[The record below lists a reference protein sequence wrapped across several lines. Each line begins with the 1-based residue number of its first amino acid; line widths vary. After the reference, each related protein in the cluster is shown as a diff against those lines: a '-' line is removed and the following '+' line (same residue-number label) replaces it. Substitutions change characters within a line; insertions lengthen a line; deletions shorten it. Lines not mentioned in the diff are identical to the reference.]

1 MRERQDARERRR
13 AREFEAFAG
22 GAGGRLLRTALLLT
36 GDREAAERLLTHALA
51 RTYAAWDT
59 WDGPGGE
66 DPYERARQELV
77 ARYARSARGRFRRGG
92 AGMSGRRGG
101 AGPLAR
107 LTPRERLV
115 VVLRLYEGV
124 AEEQTAAALGVSVER
139 VRALCARAVL
149 TVAAVAA

>member
-36 GDREAAERLLTHALA
+36 GDREAAERLLTRALA
-51 RTYAAWDT
+51 RTYAAWDGLG
-59 WDGPGGE
+59 DLGGLGGLGGE
-66 DPYERARQELV
+66 DPYEHARQELV
-77 ARYARSARGRFRRGG
+77 ARYARHARSARGRHRGG
-92 AGMSGRRGG
+92 T
-101 AGPLAR
+101 GPLAR
-107 LTPRERLV
+107 LTPQERLV

-149 TVAAVAA
+149 TVTAVAA

>member
-36 GDREAAERLLTHALA
+36 GDREAAERLLTRALA
-51 RTYAAWDT
+51 RTYAAWD
-59 WDGPGGE
+59 GLGGD
-66 DPYERARQELV
+66 DPYERTRQELV
-77 ARYARSARGRFRRGG
+77 ARYARSARGRFRLF
-92 AGMSGRRGG
+92 RRGG
-101 AGPLAR
+101 VGVGVLAR

-149 TVAAVAA
+149 TVAA